1 MKTSIKLIVFLLFII
16 AVKGQSHEA
25 IQITNDSLS
34 YDNPSTPQYFG
45 NTPFWWGDESTFLLT
60 EINNG
65 NSINIGMIRYD
76 HLTDLFLPAE
86 KITDNDFIN
95 KNATA
100 SNGYYSRHGI
110 MLWESNS
117 SGNFNIYFKTKPIDD
132 SVWSETDTLIASD
145 KNEINPRLTVDTYFQ
160 KDNYWF
166 TFEREN
172 DFYLAEILD
181 SAVNEQLIF
190 SSDENVSYGNIN
202 SAIGDIG
209 NILVLAEKDSIN
221 FAKQLVAKIFN
232 SSGEIVLDTTLF
244 NNIISYDMNRVGY
257 DFGGFFIKYIENGAI
272 KQMLYFPE
280 YFQNKLSLNWDE
292 DITDL
297 VNGEII
303 HFDAFTADLPVS
315 PDKRDYAP
323 FFPYV
328 YSLQRDDSSFIY
340 TDEYNDSWYNLPVS
354 IPLKYKDTKP
364 VIGSFS
370 MNYGMVSYSIW
381 ADSLDG
387 KLQLFGVK
395 RIDPYGAVEDEKL
408 NPRQIYLSQN
418 YPNPF
423 NPTTTIEYTIPS
435 SSVMLNSFQHLNK
448 SKTPKQVRGD
458 NNNVTLKVF
467 DILGRE
473 IATLVNEQKSPGTYT
488 VTFDSKSVGR
498 ELPSGVYI
506 YQIRS
511 GKYNSSRKMILIK

>member
-1 MKTSIKLIVFLLFII
+1 
-16 AVKGQSHEA
+16 
-25 IQITNDSLS
+25 
-34 YDNPSTPQYFG
+34 
-45 NTPFWWGDESTFLLT
+45 
-60 EINNG
+60 
-65 NSINIGMIRYD
+65 
-76 HLTDLFLPAE
+76 
-86 KITDNDFIN
+86 
-95 KNATA
+95 
-100 SNGYYSRHGI
+100 
-110 MLWESNS
+110 
-117 SGNFNIYFKTKPIDD
+117 
-132 SVWSETDTLIASD
+132 
-145 KNEINPRLTVDTYFQ
+145 
-160 KDNYWF
+160 
-166 TFEREN
+166 
-172 DFYLAEILD
+172 
-181 SAVNEQLIF
+181 
-190 SSDENVSYGNIN
+190 
-202 SAIGDIG
+202 
-209 NILVLAEKDSIN
+209 
-221 FAKQLVAKIFN
+221 
-232 SSGEIVLDTTLF
+232 
-244 NNIISYDMNRVGY
+244 
-257 DFGGFFIKYIENGAI
+257 
-272 KQMLYFPE
+272 
-280 YFQNKLSLNWDE
+280 
-292 DITDL
+292 
-297 VNGEII
+297 
-303 HFDAFTADLPVS
+303 
-315 PDKRDYAP
+315 
-323 FFPYV
+323 
-328 YSLQRDDSSFIY
+328 
-340 TDEYNDSWYNLPVS
+340 
-354 IPLKYKDTKP
+354 
-364 VIGSFS
+364 